1 MNNLKEIQVAG
12 LLHDFGKFIRKYNGG
27 KGKHAILSGEFI
39 ENNKELCLGCDTDT
53 IVGIVAAHHSD
64 VTPLF
69 EKTVGIEIEPNKKV
83 EATVANKVYSLTTN
97 ENKDMLKI
105 LTMADSLSASSDRR
119 SETSGNTAGHSDYA
133 PLWSP
138 IAQVFGDRLAVKSG
152 YNYKVYNYN
161 GTDDTKDTVLSTL
174 NDSDF
179 SKNMLDSYNK
189 IKTEMGKLTDI
200 DSLLA
205 LLEKC
210 WSTVNANTWRPAGS
224 TLGNTTTSLFD
235 HSKTTSAIAG
245 CLLVNKLN
253 NVKISLDNPKIDV
266 WHLTY
271 IGEHISIRDTIKKEL
286 NRIGLSSACIIG
298 NTDNEIYFMY
308 PASEAGSIIDNIKQL
323 NVEIY
328 KQYGETINFE
338 IAKDWQ
344 FKNCDK
350 SLSERYTS
358 KFIGVLDV
366 INSVNAPDRY
376 KDAST
381 SKNNTLGG
389 YKVNHYEYIL
399 EQIIENNDSI
409 SKLATTLR
417 IFEMFSREVEAYLVE
432 HGCKVI
438 ESSFDNCVY
447 TVNNNDV
454 HQLESDINNIYKKY
468 MSNCTGLTFS
478 NVNENRYV
486 DGINLINS
494 ELDSFSKK
502 RKLEDR
508 DSYIKIRNKMFKI
521 EALGHYKKISESAS
535 KVAKNTL
542 YKVLK
547 LYSEILQYETDGNAE
562 HLVSLSKFQYLISN
576 EADEN
581 SKAFEKKSLQAVW
594 DAEQNKIKS
603 LATIYYEDILA
614 ESRRKR

>member
-603 LATIYYEDILA
+603 LATIYYEAILA

>member
-328 KQYGETINFE
+328 KYYGETINFE

-438 ESSFDNCVY
+438 ESSFDKCVY

-494 ELDSFSKK
+494 ELDSFYKK

-562 HLVSLSKFQYLISN
+562 HLVSLSKFQCLISN

-581 SKAFEKKSLQAVW
+581 SKTFEKKSLQAVW

-603 LATIYYEDILA
+603 LATIYYEAILA

>member
-210 WSTVNANTWRPAGS
+210 WLTVNANTWRPAGS

-308 PASEAGSIIDNIKQL
+308 PASEADSIIDNIKQL

-350 SLSERYTS
+350 SLSERYTN
-358 KFIGVLDV
+358 KFIGVIDV

-381 SKNNTLGG
+381 SKNSTLGG

-438 ESSFDNCVY
+438 ESSFDKCVY

-454 HQLESDINNIYKKY
+454 HQLESGINNIYKKY
-468 MSNCTGLTFS
+468 TSNCTGLTFS

-486 DGINLINS
+486 DGINIINS

-581 SKAFEKKSLQAVW
+581 SKAFENKSLQAVW
-594 DAEQNKIKS
+594 DAEQNKIKP
-603 LATIYYEDILA
+603 LATIYYEAILA

>member
-245 CLLVNKLN
+245 CLFVNKLN

-381 SKNNTLGG
+381 SKDNTLGG

-438 ESSFDNCVY
+438 ESSFDKCVY

-468 MSNCTGLTFS
+468 TSNCTGLTFS

-603 LATIYYEDILA
+603 LATIYYEAILA

>member
-381 SKNNTLGG
+381 SKDNTLGG

-438 ESSFDNCVY
+438 ESSFDKCVY

-468 MSNCTGLTFS
+468 TSNCTGLTFS

-603 LATIYYEDILA
+603 LATIYYEAILA

>member
-27 KGKHAILSGEFI
+27 KGKHAVLSGEFI
-39 ENNKELCLGCDTDT
+39 EYNKELCLGCNVDN
-53 IVGIVAAHHSD
+53 IASLVAAHHSD
-64 VTPLF
+64 DMSSF

-83 EATVANKVYSLTTN
+83 ETAVANKVHSLTTDA
-97 ENKDMLKI
+97 NKDMLKI

-119 SETSGNTAGHSDYA
+119 SETSEGTAGHSDYA

-138 IAQVFGDRLAVKSG
+138 IAHVFGDRLAVKSG
-152 YNYKVYNYN
+152 YNYNVYEYK
-161 GTDDTKDTVLSTL
+161 GTDDTKDTVLSDL

-189 IKTEMGKLTDI
+189 IKTEMSKLTDI
-200 DSLLA
+200 DSLIA

-253 NVKISLDNPKIDV
+253 NMRISLDSPKIDV

-308 PASEAGSIIDNIKQL
+308 PASEADNIIVNIKKL

-328 KQYGETINFE
+328 KQYGEVINFE

-350 SLSERYTS
+350 SLSERYTT
-358 KFIGVLDV
+358 KFTGILDV
-366 INSVNAPDRY
+366 INSINAPDRY

-381 SKNNTLGG
+381 SKNNTFGG
-389 YKVNHYEYIL
+389 YKVNHYNYIL

-417 IFEMFSREVEAYLVE
+417 IFEMFSREAEAYLVE
-432 HGCKVI
+432 HGCNVI
-438 ESSFDNCVY
+438 ESSFDRCIY
-447 TVNNNDV
+447 TINDNDV
-454 HQLESDINNIYKKY
+454 HQIESDINDIYKKY
-468 MSNCTGLTFS
+468 TSNCTGLTFS
-478 NVNENRYV
+478 NVTENRYIS
-486 DGINLINS
+486 GINIINS

-521 EALGHYKKISESAS
+521 EALGQYKRICESAS
-535 KVAKNTL
+535 KIAKSTL

-547 LYSEILQYETDGNAE
+547 LYKEILRYENDDNGE

-594 DAEQNKIKS
+594 DDEQNKIKP
-603 LATIYYEDILA
+603 LATIYYEAILA

>member
-1 MNNLKEIQVAG
+1 MDNLKEIQVAG

-27 KGKHAILSGEFI
+27 KGKHAILSGEFL
-39 ENNKELCLGCDTDT
+39 ESNKELCLGCNVDT
-53 IVGIVAAHHSD
+53 IVSLVAAHHSD
-64 VTPLF
+64 ATPLF

-83 EATVANKVYSLTTN
+83 EATVANKVYSSTLSV
-97 ENKDMLKI
+97 NKDMLKI

-119 SETSGNTAGHSDYA
+119 SETSEGTAGHSDYA

-152 YNYKVYNYN
+152 YDYKVYEYT
-161 GTDDTKDTVLSTL
+161 GTDDAKDTVLNNL
-174 NDSDF
+174 NDSNF
-179 SKNMLDSYNK
+179 IENMLDSYSK
-189 IKTEMGKLTDI
+189 IKTEMSKLTDT

-245 CLLVNKLN
+245 CLLINKLN
-253 NVKISLDNPKIDV
+253 GARISLDSPKIDV
-266 WHLTY
+266 WHLTCVS
-271 IGEHISIRDTIKKEL
+271 EHISIRDTIKKEL
-286 NRIGLSSACIIG
+286 SRVGLSSACIIG

-308 PASEAGSIIDNIKQL
+308 PASEAGGIIDNIRKL

-328 KQYGETINFE
+328 KKYGETINFE

-350 SLSERYTS
+350 SLSERYT
-358 KFIGVLDV
+358 KRFMGVLDV
-366 INSVNAPDRY
+366 INSVNTAVEY
-376 KDAST
+376 KST
-381 SKNNTLGG
+381 SNNKDNAFGG
-389 YKVNHYEYIL
+389 YKVNHYDYIL

-417 IFEMFSREVEAYLVE
+417 IFEMFSKEAEAYLVE

-438 ESSFDNCVY
+438 ESSFNKCIY
-447 TVNNNDV
+447 TVNDTDV
-454 HQLESDINNIYKKY
+454 HQLENDINDIYKKY
-468 MSNCTGLTFS
+468 TSNCTGLTFS
-478 NVNENRYV
+478 NVNTSKYI
-486 DGINLINS
+486 DGINIINS

-502 RKLEDR
+502 RKLEDKG
-508 DSYIKIRNKMFKI
+508 SYIKIRNKLFKI

-603 LATIYYEDILA
+603 LATIYYEAILA